1 MKKIAGAW
9 LGLAACL
16 VVLSG
21 CFDVEQTMTLER
33 DLSGKA
39 GFSMHVDMEPMMLFM
54 VRMQREM
61 AGQTGE
67 PTKAEI
73 DKARAEFLASGK
85 KATAK
90 PPSKAEIE
98 KQLPPGVKLLDSA
111 FQDEGTKVG
120 ARFLFGFDNVSKLS
134 QIKLSSKKEGEEGQG
149 PPSQNPADS
158 PFGGLQV
165 KDEGGTILVTSEAMN
180 PVADQTAQAEGMDLS
195 PEMKKQVE
203 DALKG
208 VRVAFKID
216 APFEVLEH
224 NATRKEGST
233 LVWEY
238 DIKSLEKMTPEQ
250 AAQGVRVRYK
260 K

>member
-1 MKKIAGAW
+1 MKKIASSW

-21 CFDVEQTMTLER
+21 CFDVEQTLTLEKN
-33 DLSGKA
+33 LSGKA

-54 VRMQREM
+54 LRMQREM

-67 PTKAEI
+67 PTQAEI
-73 DKARAEFLASGK
+73 DKARTEFLASGK
-85 KATAK
+85 KETSK
-90 PPSKAEIE
+90 PPSKEEIE
-98 KQLPPGVKLLDSA
+98 KQLPPGVKLLDSS
-111 FQDEGTKVG
+111 FQDEGLKIG

-134 QIKLSSKKEGEEGQG
+134 QIKLASKKEGEEEQG
-149 PPSQNPADS
+149 PPSQNPVDS
-158 PFGGLQV
+158 PFDSLQV
-165 KDEGGTILVTSEAMN
+165 KDEGSTILVTSEALN
-180 PVADQTAQAEGMDLS
+180 PVADQKEQAAGMDLS

-203 DALKG
+203 DAFKG

-224 NATRKEGST
+224 NATRKEGRT
-233 LVWEY
+233 LIWEY
-238 DIKSLEKMTPEQ
+238 DMKSLEKMTPEQ